1 MSRNH
6 LTPVAADCVINAA
19 GFSQRMGCWKM
30 MLPFGDGTLLDACL
44 NNALLFCERVILVAG
59 VRGDELIE
67 RYSKNPR
74 ITTVINPAAETGLF
88 SSIQC
93 GLRMVER
100 PYVFIAHGD
109 MPCLT
114 ADIFNTVW
122 EARCDVAILPT
133 FQGRNGHPVLL
144 PRNLAQQMAGA
155 PPQDS
160 AKRWLMRTSHQF
172 LPVQNA
178 NILLDIDTP
187 EQYQRMLDE
196 LANGVR
202 PTLKKPPDPG
212 DLA

>member
-1 MSRNH
+1 MSGTH
-6 LTPVAADCVINAA
+6 LPPVAADCVVNAA
-19 GFSQRMGCWKM
+19 GFSLRMGCWKM
-30 MLPFGDGTLLDACL
+30 MLPFGNGTLLDACL
-44 NNALLFCERVILVAG
+44 GNALRSCERVILVAG
-59 VRGDELIE
+59 ARGDELIE

-74 ITTVINPAAETGLF
+74 ITTVINPAAESGLF
-88 SSIQC
+88 SSVQC
-93 GLRMVER
+93 GLRKVER

-122 EARCDVAILPT
+122 EARCDMAILPT

-144 PRNLAQQMAGA
+144 PRNLAQQMADA
-155 PPQDS
+155 PAQDS
-160 AKRWLMRTSHQF
+160 AKQWLMRAPHQF
-172 LPVQNA
+172 LPVHNA

-202 PTLKKPPDPG
+202 PTW
-212 DLA
+212 